1 MQYCSKNSIRNQSSY
16 HYHACKNVNN
26 SPVVF
31 RRCGKHQRG
40 EKFSCGKGAAV
51 WSIVGAGVHNLQ
63 SWDCLVYDHC
73 SLHVRINLQVIMAI
87 RHVDKNSLYLW
98 IFTFVVIQRHLLKFP
113 VWIILVSSLLSS
125 VENRFWFWQVW
136 LERYFL
142 LMCCYDTLLKSL
154 EGYLFYVKLYEWLFL
169 WKVIY

>member
-1 MQYCSKNSIRNQSSY
+1 MITVFGHYCQHCEKEFLLGFLLNLMILCWYYKIPYLMQYCSKNSIRNQSSY

-98 IFTFVVIQRHLLKFP
+98 NLHF
-113 VWIILVSSLLSS
+113 
-125 VENRFWFWQVW
+125 
-136 LERYFL
+136 
-142 LMCCYDTLLKSL
+142 CCYPKASS
-154 EGYLFYVKLYEWLFL
+154 
-169 WKVIY
+169 